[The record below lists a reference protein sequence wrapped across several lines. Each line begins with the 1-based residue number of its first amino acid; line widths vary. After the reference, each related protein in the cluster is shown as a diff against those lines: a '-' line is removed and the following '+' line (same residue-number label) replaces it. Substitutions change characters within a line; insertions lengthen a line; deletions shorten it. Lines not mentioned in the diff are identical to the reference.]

1 MSDSWVAQLDA
12 TIAFSFIGF
21 VLVNIPLYWHLR
33 AWNMGSVQYIF
44 WVGSACLIQFIN
56 NIVWKDNAINWA
68 PVWCDITTRWTL
80 GSSISIGSCSLVIM
94 RRLYHIANITTIHVS
109 REDRRRMI
117 IEDIAVGSGIP
128 ILVIILYWFV
138 QGHRFDIFEGI
149 GCWPVIPN
157 TVPSWFIYDLW
168 PIFLGTMSAMY
179 CALTIRAFLQRRKQ
193 LSQLMAGNSDLNFN
207 RYFRLMALAV
217 VNMLFLLPLGI
228 YTMIVNTTESP
239 IYIWRGL
246 SDLHYDFS
254 AVDQYPAII
263 WRANPLAQASVM
275 FSEWSFIG
283 CALLFFVF
291 FGFGDEALRHYR
303 QVYEMITK
311 RLGIR
316 PDVWQRLPDSLKWR
330 TRQSSTN
337 PEPISLV
344 LPTIV
349 PKPKR
354 DTFYSTSGKLSI
366 SISLSDV
373 GPDGNVIDKP
383 PGLPLDRTPSS
394 RFSIDS
400 DPFVSASK
408 LVKDGKKDR
417 QEDPLPSLPLEDPDF
432 VLDIHR
438 MTIPRPAP
446 DVPSSVR
453 HSMDIV

>member
-1 MSDSWVAQLDA
+1 
-12 TIAFSFIGF
+12 
-21 VLVNIPLYWHLR
+21 
-33 AWNMGSVQYIF
+33 
-44 WVGSACLIQFIN
+44 
-56 NIVWKDNAINWA
+56 
-68 PVWCDITTRWTL
+68 
-80 GSSISIGSCSLVIM
+80 
-94 RRLYHIANITTIHVS
+94 
-109 REDRRRMI
+109 
-117 IEDIAVGSGIP
+117 
-128 ILVIILYWFV
+128 
-138 QGHRFDIFEGI
+138 
-149 GCWPVIPN
+149 
-157 TVPSWFIYDLW
+157 
-168 PIFLGTMSAMY
+168 
-179 CALTIRAFLQRRKQ
+179 
-193 LSQLMAGNSDLNFN
+193 MAGNSDLNFN

-330 TRQSSTN
+330 TRQVPTPLAAGARRLLTARCNVRSKSSTN